1 MAHAVI
7 PKGQSGLDWWMPLR
21 MLVRFPLLILHI
33 LLGIPLTI
41 VTFNRLGRSI
51 RVAQQSLDEA
61 MLRWWS
67 RTLCRLFGLQL
78 SVTGKLAPAPDLVV
92 ANHVSWLDIPLL
104 HALGHMSFVAKSE
117 IRKWPLV
124 GWLATLAETVYHKRG
139 CSDSLQGTAEEITG
153 RLREGVRVAI
163 FPEGR
168 VFPGDT
174 VHRFHARL
182 FRAAMDAPCPV
193 QPVCIRY
200 TRNGAINKDISFRFG
215 ESFLSNFFR
224 LLASQ
229 SCHAEV
235 SILPT
240 LSPVASERRVLAD
253 AAQQQVLNCYGNKHG

>member
-1 MAHAVI
+1 
-7 PKGQSGLDWWMPLR
+7 MPLR
-21 MLVRFPLLILHI
+21 ILIRIPLLMLHI
-33 LLGIPLTI
+33 VLGVPLTI
-41 VTFNRLGRSI
+41 VTFNRFGRSI

-78 SVTGKLAPAPDLVV
+78 QVAGRLASAPDLLV

-104 HALGHMSFVAKSE
+104 HALGQMSFVAKSE
-117 IRKWPLV
+117 IRNWPVV
-124 GWLATLAETVYHKRG
+124 GWLATLTGTVYHKRG
-139 CSDSLQGTAEEITG
+139 CSDSLQGTSEEITA
-153 RLREGVRVAI
+153 RLRQGIRVTI

-182 FRAAMDAPCPV
+182 FRAAMEAPCTV

-200 TRNGAINKDISFRFG
+200 TRHGAINTDIGFRPG
-215 ESFLSNFFR
+215 ESFVSNFFR

-229 SCHAEV
+229 SCRAEV

-240 LSPVASERRVLAD
+240 LSPAVSERRVLAD
-253 AAQQQVLNCYGNKHG
+253 AAQQQVLNCYSNAYD